1 MNGSSE
7 EGESLQA
14 YLFVYY
20 EEWLPFLAIAVHY
33 GPPDSDETL
42 YDYQQQLLYK
52 ECSLDWLCKGILE
65 NLQSGH
71 EPFSKMFKA
80 KRVLKEFVNGAIPS
94 LIASYGPHMVLQALH
109 ITDITPVG
117 YVADLLKAMLAMF
130 SYETASHC
138 VPVLGYLAVGVLVGS
153 LLGRAQGGAVGSV
166 IGVAVGLWGLVNSIS
181 SQVNEAL
188 VVQIEENL
196 SPLSIAL
203 QNYTDFL

>member
-1 MNGSSE
+1 MSGSSE
-7 EGESLQA
+7 ADEPLQA
-14 YLFVYY
+14 YLSVYY

-33 GPPDSDETL
+33 GPPESDETL
-42 YDYQQQLLYK
+42 YDYQQLLYK
-52 ECSLDWLCKGILE
+52 ECYFDWSCKEILE

-71 EPFSKMFKA
+71 ETFSRMFEA
-80 KRVLKEFVNGAIPS
+80 KRVLKEFVNGAVPS
-94 LIASYGPHMVLQALH
+94 LIVSYGPHMVLQALH
-109 ITDITPVG
+109 VTDSTPVG
-117 YVADLLKAMLAMF
+117 YVADLLQAVLAMF
-130 SYETASHC
+130 SYETARC
-138 VPVLGYLAVGVLVGS
+138 CIPVLGYVAVGVVVGS
-153 LLGRAQGGAVGSV
+153 LLGRAQGGAVGTV